1 MAIKYTKY
9 RLIYFIIAGVLAVA
23 SIVALFAF
31 GLKPGIDFTGG
42 SILEVDYK
50 QDRPSNQEMRE
61 KLSSLDLGSFSVQPT
76 GDKGVIL
83 KMKSIDEDTHAKVL
97 ENLGINEGK
106 IEEKRFESI
115 GPAVGAELKGKTSLV
130 IFLALLSMVVY
141 IILAFRRVQRPI
153 RSWQYGIVALITLF
167 HDILIPLG
175 VFAVL
180 GKLYGVEITI
190 PVVTALLT
198 VLGYSIN
205 STVVVFDRIRE
216 NVFRGGESF
225 EEVVD
230 RSLNQTLTRQLN
242 TSLTTLFVLLAI
254 FFFGGPTLKYFSLA
268 LILGVVSGMY
278 SSFFISG
285 SLLVSWLKMR
295 NRK

>member
-9 RLIYFIIAGVLAVA
+9 RLIYFIIAGVLAAA

-42 SILEVDYK
+42 SILEADYK

-61 KLSSLDLGSFSVQPT
+61 KLSGLDLGSFSVQPT

-190 PVVTALLT
+190 PVITALLT